1 VITGG
6 FVFDKVGGY
15 NGPNAMPII
24 VVVGG
29 ISSFAAFMSVLFNS
43 PYAVAAF
50 MTLQLFGGG
59 LIMPVATG
67 IMLNLVTV
75 RMRTNANSIANLS
88 YNLFGYVPAPYIY
101 GWAY

>member
-1 VITGG
+1 
-6 FVFDKVGGY
+6 
-15 NGPNAMPII
+15 
-24 VVVGG
+24 
-29 ISSFAAFMSVLFNS
+29 
-43 PYAVAAF
+43 

-67 IMLNLVTV
+67 IMLNLVPQT
-75 RMRTNANSIANLS
+75 MRTNANSIANLC